1 MADVI
6 FIGLSLSS
14 ILLLVALGLAITY
27 GTMGVINMAHG
38 ELVMIG
44 AYVTVLCQT
53 HFGLHFLLCIP
64 VAFVVTGA
72 FGYAI
77 ERFVVRRL
85 YGRLLDTLLATW
97 ALAIIIQQAIRLEF
111 GAAFAGLHIDGLG
124 PGQ

>member
-85 YGRLLDTLLATW
+85 YGRLLD
-97 ALAIIIQQAIRLEF
+97 I
-111 GAAFAGLHIDGLG
+111 
-124 PGQ
+124 